1 VAGLTRLNP
10 ETIAFIGGGNMA
22 RALVGGLLQ
31 AGRSAGS
38 LRVADPASAA
48 REALRLQYPG
58 LQVLED
64 NGAAAEGAAT
74 WVLAVKPQYV
84 QPVCTSLAAL
94 AQAARPLVISIAAGI
109 RADDIAGWLGAG
121 VPVIRSMP
129 NRPALVGSGITA
141 LYARADV
148 ASAGRQQAAE
158 IVSAVGSHVWIDD
171 ESLMDAVTA
180 VSGSGPAYVFLLIE
194 MLEAAACAEG
204 LDPPTAR
211 RLVIDTV
218 FGAARLARESPDEP
232 AVMREQVTS
241 PGGTTAA
248 ALDVLERS
256 GIRDTFAR
264 AIRAATERSRQLAGK
279 GGK

>member
-1 VAGLTRLNP
+1 
-10 ETIAFIGGGNMA
+10 MA
-22 RALVGGLLQ
+22 RALVGGLLH
-31 AGRSAGS
+31 ADRSVDS
-38 LRVADPASAA
+38 LRVADPAVAA
-48 REALRLQYPG
+48 RDALRSQYPG
-58 LQVLED
+58 LRVLEE
-64 NGAAAEGAAT
+64 NRAAAADAAT

-84 QPVCTSLAAL
+84 QPVCTSLAEL
-94 AQAARPLVISIAAGI
+94 AQASRPLVISIAAGI
-109 RADDIAGWLGAG
+109 RADDIADWLGTG

-129 NRPALVGSGITA
+129 NRPALIGCGITA
-141 LYARADV
+141 LYARANV
-148 ASAGRQQAAE
+148 RPAERHRAAA
-158 IVSAVGSHVWIDD
+158 IVGAVGGHVWIED

-194 MLEAAACAEG
+194 MLESAARAEG

-218 FGAARLARESPDEP
+218 FGAARLARESAEEP

-248 ALDVLERS
+248 ALEVLEGS

-279 GGK
+279 VGK

>member
-1 VAGLTRLNP
+1 M
-10 ETIAFIGGGNMA
+10 GGGNMA
-22 RALVGGLLQ
+22 RALIGGLLQ
-31 AGRSAGS
+31 AGRSAEDIC
-38 LRVADPASAA
+38 VADPVGAA
-48 REALRLQYPG
+48 RDALRSQYPG
-58 LQVLED
+58 LRVLED
-64 NGAAAEGAAT
+64 NRAAAEAAAT

-84 QPVCTSLAAL
+84 HPVCASLAAL
-94 AQAARPLVISIAAGI
+94 AQASHPLVISVAAGI

-129 NRPALVGSGITA
+129 NRPALIGCGITA
-141 LYARADV
+141 LYARPDV
-148 ASAGRQQAAE
+148 APAGRQRAAD
-158 IVSAVGSHVWIDD
+158 IVGAVGSHVWIED

-180 VSGSGPAYVFLLIE
+180 VSGSGPAYVFLLVE
-194 MLEAAACAEG
+194 MLDSAARAEG
-204 LDPPTAR
+204 LDPDTAR
-211 RLVIDTV
+211 RLVVDTV
-218 FGAARLARESPDEP
+218 FGAARLARESAEELS
-232 AVMREQVTS
+232 AMREQVTS